1 MATFVLVHGAWHGS
15 WCWKRVRRALQ
26 ADGHDVFTPTLTGVG
41 ERSHLLSRQVN
52 LETHILD
59 VENLIRWEELSDVV
73 LCGHSYGGCVISG
86 VADRVPDRIRALV
99 YLDAFLLEAGENLAK
114 HVPEPQYKQL
124 LEGAK
129 AVGEGWKVPPI
140 PAEVFNVNTADR
152 EWVNRQCTL
161 QPVETF
167 QQPLRLSGGVDTI
180 RNVTFILATGFVDGS
195 PFPPFYEKAKARG
208 WRLMTVPCGHDVML
222 DRPDELTRILVDI
235 SQAESA
241 GI

>member
-1 MATFVLVHGAWHGS
+1 M
-15 WCWKRVRRALQ
+15 
-26 ADGHDVFTPTLTGVG
+26 
-41 ERSHLLSRQVN
+41 
-52 LETHILD
+52 
-59 VENLIRWEELSDVV
+59 
-73 LCGHSYGGCVISG
+73 
-86 VADRVPDRIRALV
+86 
-99 YLDAFLLEAGENLAK
+99 DAFLLEAGENVAK

-129 AVGEGWKVPPI
+129 AVGEGWQVPPI
-140 PAEVFNVNTADR
+140 PAEVFNANTADCN
-152 EWVNRQCTL
+152 WVNRQCTM
-161 QPVETF
+161 QPAETF
-167 QQPLRLSGGVDTI
+167 QQPLHLSGGLDSI
-180 RNVTFILATGFVDGS
+180 RNVTFILATGFVGS